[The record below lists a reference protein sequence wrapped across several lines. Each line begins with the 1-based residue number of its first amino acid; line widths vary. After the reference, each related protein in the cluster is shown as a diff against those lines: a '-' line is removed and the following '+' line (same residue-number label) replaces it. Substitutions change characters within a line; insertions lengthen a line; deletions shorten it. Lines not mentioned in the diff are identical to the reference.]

1 MNLLTNLFYFILLFI
16 NPLTV
21 YSYDVILHNETEP
34 GFKIYKVF
42 SYRDGITV
50 VHLVKPINESCIEPR
65 IDLRILH
72 PNGTIDSAKVDYPI
86 PEYNFCLG
94 PSGYYWLDINRSLPR
109 SINILYLDIAS
120 ASYYVL
126 SVTRSGYVL
135 SNTYVAPISI
145 TNGSIYADG
154 YLTTHT
160 SEECGFMFANYETE
174 NIIMWKYFSRPDDK
188 GNISL
193 INEGKHYL
201 KNPFNYYFIFPAIDG
216 NFGIVTVNSTD
227 INIKSNEF
235 INPFKFTSKVYV
247 TFIKPVMESVDG
259 PFLIYQSAIPH
270 FEVDFLCD
278 TAFSGIGNTCLLIF
292 NRAEDKNTSEVIK
305 LSFQTSGSV
314 FDMRKL
320 GDKFVN
326 AEIAT
331 FNGLFNGGYL
341 ITYHDNQRKTIEGII
356 LDNDGKYNGTWGFP
370 PGLKLSGSFG
380 VTASLNGT
388 LRLVTFENEMTLKI
402 SFTTLPKFFSDDQ
415 GYENPLIK
423 STYPSIGSSILLSI
437 TNINI
442 TYHLS
447 VTIST
452 NNVSI
457 YQYNN
462 NDNIPILR
470 QFVPGNSPYFSYSSD
485 KKTINMKVLE
495 STFNQPNSNYYI
507 VVNDNVVRDWKSNNP
522 LLGVI
527 RNRWK
532 FNTINIQDNFAEES
546 IGRFSLTKEGTK
558 SFEKLSL
565 DGRRGFLSQLRIDL
579 AKSIPV
585 DINRLDYIKCCEYD
599 YSQKPPRILLS
610 LPIKSTTSPH
620 ERNVDHII
628 KDLDI
633 LIKNKEVTPISW
645 FGTTNNLEASFGFR
659 RYKNLLD
666 DFKFHL
672 IGIVI
677 GIVIL
682 GFLYFYAKKKYPLG
696 ENIVIF
702 KFPLIILNFI
712 MSIMFILNNGK
723 NVPQL
728 FIPSIIFCVIPT
740 IINFV
745 MGVIIMLQEIKK
757 NRYFYEWF
765 KNNVDIASLFTI
777 LSGANLEMLNI
788 LSSQV
793 AGIML
798 FNAPLSKVTQF
809 YIFWGSFI
817 GFFINDVPRFII
829 QVFYIKLVVNYDIIP
844 FLTLSTSSI
853 ILANNIISKIYHAI
867 VHLYSKKRKSIMIL
881 QNNKKISCNL
891 ANENSSITVPRKIR
905 KTVRLNK

>member
-1 MNLLTNLFYFILLFI
+1 
-16 NPLTV
+16 
-21 YSYDVILHNETEP
+21 
-34 GFKIYKVF
+34 
-42 SYRDGITV
+42 
-50 VHLVKPINESCIEPR
+50 
-65 IDLRILH
+65 
-72 PNGTIDSAKVDYPI
+72 AKVDYPI

-94 PSGYYWLDINRSLPR
+94 PHRYYWFDINRSLPR

-126 SVTRSGYVL
+126 SITRSGYVL

-145 TNGSIYADG
+145 INGSIYADG

-174 NIIMWKYFSRPDDK
+174 NIVMWKYFSRPDDK
-188 GNISL
+188 GNFSL
-193 INEGKHYL
+193 LNEGRHYL
-201 KNPFNYYFIFPAIDG
+201 QSSSNYYFIFPSIDG
-216 NFGIVTVNSTD
+216 NFGIVNANSTD

-235 INPFKFTSKVYV
+235 INPSKFTFKVYV
-247 TFIKPVMESVDG
+247 SFIKPVMESVDG

-270 FEVDFLCD
+270 FELDFFCD
-278 TAFSGIGNTCLLIF
+278 TAFSGIGNTCLLMF

-326 AEIAT
+326 AEIVT
-331 FNGLFNGGYL
+331 FNGLFQGGYL
-341 ITYHDNQRKTIEGII
+341 ITLRDNQRKTIEGII

-370 PGLKLSGSFG
+370 PGLKSSGSFG
-380 VTASLNGT
+380 VTASLNGS

-402 SFTTLPKFFSDDQ
+402 SFTTLPKFFSNDQ
-415 GYENPLIK
+415 GYENPHIK
-423 STYPSIGSSILLSI
+423 STYPSIDS
-437 TNINI
+437 
-442 TYHLS
+442 
-447 VTIST
+447 
-452 NNVSI
+452 
-457 YQYNN
+457 
-462 NDNIPILR
+462 
-470 QFVPGNSPYFSYSSD
+470 
-485 KKTINMKVLE
+485 
-495 STFNQPNSNYYI
+495 
-507 VVNDNVVRDWKSNNP
+507 
-522 LLGVI
+522 
-527 RNRWK
+527 
-532 FNTINIQDNFAEES
+532 INIQDNFAEES
-546 IGRFSLTKEGTK
+546 IGRFSLTEEGTK

-633 LIKNKEVTPISW
+633 LIKHKEVTPISW

-659 RYKNLLD
+659 RY
-666 DFKFHL
+666 
-672 IGIVI
+672 I
-677 GIVIL
+677 IL

-798 FNAPLSKVTQF
+798 FNAPLSEVIQF

-829 QVFYIKLVVNYDIIP
+829 Q
-844 FLTLSTSSI
+844 
-853 ILANNIISKIYHAI
+853 
-867 VHLYSKKRKSIMIL
+867 
-881 QNNKKISCNL
+881 
-891 ANENSSITVPRKIR
+891 
-905 KTVRLNK
+905 

>member
-34 GFKIYKVF
+34 GFKIYKVL

-94 PSGYYWLDINRSLPR
+94 PHRYYWFDINRSLPR

-126 SVTRSGYVL
+126 SITRSGYVL

-145 TNGSIYADG
+145 INGSIYADG

-174 NIIMWKYFSRPDDK
+174 NIVMWKYFSRPDDK
-188 GNISL
+188 GNFSL
-193 INEGKHYL
+193 LNEGRHYL
-201 KNPFNYYFIFPAIDG
+201 QSSSNYYFIFPSIDG
-216 NFGIVTVNSTD
+216 NFGIVNANSTD

-235 INPFKFTSKVYV
+235 INPSKFTFKVYV
-247 TFIKPVMESVDG
+247 SFIKPVMESVDG

-270 FEVDFLCD
+270 FELDFFCD
-278 TAFSGIGNTCLLIF
+278 TAFSGIGNTCLLMF

-326 AEIAT
+326 AEIVT
-331 FNGLFNGGYL
+331 FNGLFQGGYL
-341 ITYHDNQRKTIEGII
+341 ITLRDNQRKTIEGII

-370 PGLKLSGSFG
+370 PGLKSSGSFG
-380 VTASLNGT
+380 VTASLNGS

-402 SFTTLPKFFSDDQ
+402 SFTTLPKFFSNDQ
-415 GYENPLIK
+415 GYENPHIK
-423 STYPSIGSSILLSI
+423 STYPSIDSSIPLSI

-457 YQYNN
+457 YQYIN
-462 NDNIPILR
+462 NDDIPILR

-507 VVNDNVVRDWKSNNP
+507 VIDGNMVRDWKSNNP
-522 LLGVI
+522 LLGVV

-546 IGRFSLTKEGTK
+546 IGRFSLTEEGTK

-633 LIKNKEVTPISW
+633 LIKHKEVTPISW

-798 FNAPLSKVTQF
+798 FNAPLSEVIQF

-867 VHLYSKKRKSIMIL
+867 IHLYSKKRKSIMIL
-881 QNNKKISCNL
+881 QNKKISCNL

-905 KTVRLNK
+905 KTVK

>member
-1 MNLLTNLFYFILLFI
+1 MTVLTNLFYFILLFI
-16 NPLTV
+16 NPLIV

-34 GFKIYKVF
+34 GLKIYKVHT
-42 SYRDGITV
+42 YRDGIAV

-72 PNGTIDSAKVDYPI
+72 PNGTVDSAKVDYPI

-94 PSGYYWLDINRSLPR
+94 PNGFYWFDIIRSLPS
-109 SINILYLDIAS
+109 SINILYIDIAS

-126 SVTRSGYVL
+126 FATRTGYVI
-135 SNTYVAPISI
+135 SNTYVAPISVI
-145 TNGSIYADG
+145 NGSIYADG
-154 YLTTHT
+154 YLVTHT
-160 SEECGFMFANYETE
+160 SEECGFMFVNYETE
-174 NIIMWKYFSRPDDK
+174 TIVMWKYFSKPDDK
-188 GNISL
+188 GNFSL

-201 KNPFNYYFIFPAIDG
+201 QNLFANYFVFPSIDG
-216 NFGIVTVNSTD
+216 NFGIVIVNSTD
-227 INIKSNEF
+227 ITDININPNEF
-235 INPFKFTSKVYV
+235 INPSKFTSKAYV
-247 TFIKPVMESVDG
+247 TFIKPVMKSVDG
-259 PFLIYQSAIPH
+259 PFLIYQSTIPH
-270 FEVDFLCD
+270 LEVRSFCD
-278 TAFSGIGNTCLLIF
+278 TAFAGIGNTCLLIF
-292 NRAEDKNTSEVIK
+292 NRVEDKNTLEIIK
-305 LSFQTSGSV
+305 LSFQASGSV

-320 GDKFVN
+320 GDKFVDVD
-326 AEIAT
+326 IVT
-331 FNGLFNGGYL
+331 FNGLFQGGYL
-341 ITYHDNQRKTIEGII
+341 ITLRDNQRKTIEGII
-356 LDNDGKYNGTWGFP
+356 LDDDGKYNGTWGFP
-370 PGLKLSGSFG
+370 PGLKSSGSFG
-380 VTASLNGT
+380 VTIFLNGT

-402 SFTTLPKFFSDDQ
+402 SFITLPKFFSDDY
-415 GYENPLIK
+415 GYVNPHIK
-423 STYPSIGSSILLSI
+423 STYPSISSSIPLSI

-462 NDNIPILR
+462 NDGLPILR
-470 QFVPGNSPYFSYSSD
+470 QSVPGNSPYFSYSSD
-485 KKTINMKVLE
+485 KKTISMKVLG

-507 VVNDNVVRDWKSNNP
+507 VVDGNVVRDWTSNNP
-522 LLGVI
+522 LLGVE

-532 FNTINIQDNFAEES
+532 FNTINIRDNFAEES
-546 IGRFSLTKEGTK
+546 IGRFSLTEEGTK

-565 DGRRGFLSQLRIDL
+565 DGQREFLSQLRIDL
-579 AKSIPV
+579 AESIPV

-599 YSQKPPRILLS
+599 NSQQPPRILLS
-610 LPIKSTTSPH
+610 LPIKSTTNPY

-633 LIKNKEVTPISW
+633 LIKHKEVTPISW
-645 FGTTNNLEASFGFR
+645 FGTTNHLEASFGFQ

-672 IGIVI
+672 IGIVL

-682 GFLYFYAKKKYPLG
+682 GFLYTYAKKKYPMG

-712 MSIMFILNNGK
+712 MGIMFILNNGK

-728 FIPSIIFCVIPT
+728 FIPSIIFCVIPI
-740 IINFV
+740 IINFI
-745 MGVIIMLQEIKK
+745 MGAIIMLQEIKK
-757 NRYFYEWF
+757 NRDFYGWF
-765 KNNVDIASLFTI
+765 KNNVDMASLFTI
-777 LSGANLEMLNI
+777 LSGTNLEMLNI

-798 FNAPLSKVTQF
+798 FNAPISEETQF
-809 YIFWGSFI
+809 YIFWGNFI
-817 GFFINDVPRFII
+817 GLFIGDIPQFII

-867 VHLYSKKRKSIMIL
+867 VHLYSKKRKSVMIL
-881 QNNKKISCNL
+881 QTEKILC
-891 ANENSSITVPRKIR
+891 NENSSITVPRKIR
-905 KTVRLNK
+905 KNVRYSM

>member
-34 GFKIYKVF
+34 GFKIYKVL

-86 PEYNFCLG
+86 PEYNFCRG
-94 PSGYYWLDINRSLPR
+94 PNGFYWFDINRSLPR

-126 SVTRSGYVL
+126 SITRSGYVL

-145 TNGSIYADG
+145 INGSIYADG

-174 NIIMWKYFSRPDDK
+174 NIVMWKYFSRPDDK
-188 GNISL
+188 GNFSL
-193 INEGKHYL
+193 LNEGRHYL
-201 KNPFNYYFIFPAIDG
+201 QSSSNYYFIFPSIDG
-216 NFGIVTVNSTD
+216 NFGLS
-227 INIKSNEF
+227 
-235 INPFKFTSKVYV
+235 
-247 TFIKPVMESVDG
+247 
-259 PFLIYQSAIPH
+259 IPH
-270 FEVDFLCD
+270 FELDFFCD

-326 AEIAT
+326 AEIVT
-331 FNGLFNGGYL
+331 FNGLFQGGYL
-341 ITYHDNQRKTIEGII
+341 ITLRDNQRKTIEGII

-370 PGLKLSGSFG
+370 PGLKSSGSFG
-380 VTASLNGT
+380 VTASLNGS

-402 SFTTLPKFFSDDQ
+402 SFTTLPKFFSNDQ
-415 GYENPLIK
+415 GYENPHIK
-423 STYPSIGSSILLSI
+423 STYPSIDSSIPLSI

-457 YQYNN
+457 YQYIN
-462 NDNIPILR
+462 NDDIPILR

-507 VVNDNVVRDWKSNNP
+507 VIDGNMVRDWKSNNP
-522 LLGVI
+522 LLGVV

-585 DINRLDYIKCCEYD
+585 DINRIDYIKCCEYD

-610 LPIKSTTSPH
+610 LPIKSTTNPH

-757 NRYFYEWF
+757 NRYFYKWF

-844 FLTLSTSSI
+844 FLTLLTSSI

-881 QNNKKISCNL
+881 QNKKISCNL

-905 KTVRLNK
+905 NPVK

>member
-1 MNLLTNLFYFILLFI
+1 MTVLTNLFYFILLFI
-16 NPLTV
+16 NPLIV

-34 GFKIYKVF
+34 GLKIYKVHT
-42 SYRDGITV
+42 YRDGIAV

-72 PNGTIDSAKVDYPI
+72 PNGTVDSAKVDYPI
-86 PEYNFCLG
+86 PEYNFCRG
-94 PSGYYWLDINRSLPR
+94 PNGFYWFDMIRSFPS
-109 SINILYLDIAS
+109 SINILYIDIAS

-126 SVTRSGYVL
+126 FATRTGYVI

-145 TNGSIYADG
+145 INGTIYADG
-154 YLTTHT
+154 YLVTHT
-160 SEECGFMFANYETE
+160 SEECGFMFVNYETE
-174 NIIMWKYFSRPDDK
+174 TIVMWKYFSKPDDK
-188 GNISL
+188 GNFSL

-201 KNPFNYYFIFPAIDG
+201 QNSLANYFVFPSIDG
-216 NFGIVTVNSTD
+216 NFGIV
-227 INIKSNEF
+227 I
-235 INPFKFTSKVYV
+235 
-247 TFIKPVMESVDG
+247 SVDG

-270 FEVDFLCD
+270 LEVRSFCD
-278 TAFSGIGNTCLLIF
+278 TAFAGIGNTCLLIF
-292 NRAEDKNTSEVIK
+292 NRVEDENTLEVIK
-305 LSFQTSGSV
+305 LSFQASGSV

-320 GDKFVN
+320 GDKFVDVD
-326 AEIAT
+326 IVT
-331 FNGLFNGGYL
+331 FNGLFHGGYL
-341 ITYHDNQRKTIEGII
+341 ITLRDNQRKTIEGII

-370 PGLKLSGSFG
+370 P
-380 VTASLNGT
+380 
-388 LRLVTFENEMTLKI
+388 VTFENEMTLKI
-402 SFTTLPKFFSDDQ
+402 SFTTLPKFFSDDY
-415 GYENPLIK
+415 GYENPHIK
-423 STYPSIGSSILLSI
+423 STYPSISSSIPLSI

-462 NDNIPILR
+462 NDGLPILR
-470 QFVPGNSPYFSYSSD
+470 QSVPGNSPYFSYSSD
-485 KKTINMKVLE
+485 KMTISMKVLG

-507 VVNDNVVRDWKSNNP
+507 VVDGNVVRDWTSNNP
-522 LLGVI
+522 LLGVE

-532 FNTINIQDNFAEES
+532 FNTINIRDNFAEES
-546 IGRFSLTKEGTK
+546 IGRFSLTEEGTK

-565 DGRRGFLSQLRIDL
+565 DGQREFLSQLRIDL
-579 AKSIPV
+579 SESIPV
-585 DINRLDYIKCCEYD
+585 DINRLDYVKCCEYD
-599 YSQKPPRILLS
+599 NSQQPPRILLS
-610 LPIKSTTSPH
+610 LPIKSTTNPY

-633 LIKNKEVTPISW
+633 LIKHKEVTPISW
-645 FGTTNNLEASFGFR
+645 FGTTNHLEASFGFQ

-672 IGIVI
+672 IGIVL

-682 GFLYFYAKKKYPLG
+682 GFLYIYAKKKYPMG

-712 MSIMFILNNGK
+712 MGIMFILNNGK

-728 FIPSIIFCVIPT
+728 FIPSIIFFVIPI
-740 IINFV
+740 IINFI
-745 MGVIIMLQEIKK
+745 MAAIIMLQEIKK
-757 NRYFYEWF
+757 NRDFYGWF
-765 KNNVDIASLFTI
+765 KNNVDMASLFTI
-777 LSGANLEMLNI
+777 LSGTNLEMLNI

-798 FNAPLSKVTQF
+798 FNAPISEETQF
-809 YIFWGSFI
+809 YIFWGNFI
-817 GFFINDVPRFII
+817 GLFIGDIPQFII

-867 VHLYSKKRKSIMIL
+867 VHLYSKKRKSVMIL
-881 QNNKKISCNL
+881 QTEKILC
-891 ANENSSITVPRKIR
+891 NENSSITVPRKIR
-905 KTVRLNK
+905 KNVRYSM